1 MRLANIL
8 VMKLNLILDI
18 DETLINFVPHTL
30 WGTLSSADKAKYKF
44 IVCHDG
50 VIVARPHVKELLDY
64 AFSNCDVS
72 IWTWA
77 CEKHAHDVL
86 QFIAKNR
93 LSKFANI
100 WSSNDANTAYRTYG
114 KGKDLRHLWFSLN
127 INGFMPCN
135 TVLVDDLDDN
145 VCHEANRRN
154 SIQVPAFKLF
164 GESGLYLDPSS
175 DNSLLNVI
183 DLLKEVNVRLP
194 FCKKGLVSPFSTLKT
209 VSSVHKKKPRR
220 IKLC

>member
-1 MRLANIL
+1 MKLANIL

-18 DETLINFVPHTL
+18 DETLINFVSLSL
-30 WGTLSSADKAKYKF
+30 WDTISNADKAKYKY
-44 IVCHDG
+44 IVGNDG
-50 VIVARPHVKELLDY
+50 VIVARPYVKELLDY
-64 AFSNCDVS
+64 AFSTCDVS

-86 QFIAKNR
+86 HFIAKNR
-93 LSKFANI
+93 LSKIRNI
-100 WSSNDANTAYRTYG
+100 WSANDANTAYRVYG

-145 VCHEANRRN
+145 VSHEANRRN

-164 GESGLYLDPSS
+164 GISGAYLDPSS
-175 DNSLLNVI
+175 DVALLNVI
-183 DLLKEVNVRLP
+183 ELLKEVNDRVP
-194 FCKKGLVSPFSTLKT
+194 FCKKGLMSPFTTLKT
-209 VSSVHKKKPRR
+209 VPSVQQKNPRR
-220 IKLC
+220 LKL

>member
-1 MRLANIL
+1 
-8 VMKLNLILDI
+8 MKLNLILDL

-30 WGTLSSADKAKYKF
+30 WDTISSVEKAKYKF
-44 IVCHDG
+44 IASDDG

-64 AFSNCDVS
+64 AFLSCDVS

-77 CEKHAHDVL
+77 NEKHAQNVL
-86 QFIAKNR
+86 HFIAKNR
-93 LSKFANI
+93 LSKFLNI
-100 WSSNDANTAYRTYG
+100 WSANDANTAYRVYG

-154 SIQVPAFKLF
+154 AIQVPAFKLF

-175 DNSLLNVI
+175 DKALLNVI
-183 DLLKEVNVRLP
+183 DLLKEVNDRVP
-194 FCKKGLVSPFSTLKT
+194 FCKKGLVSPFTTLKT
-209 VSSVHKKKPRR
+209 VSSLQKKPRCL
-220 IKLC
+220 KL